1 MHILSKPALK
11 SRRDFKQKCSNLH
24 KKTAIKW
31 WFCGSFSTRILHDTS
46 EQRVWRKTTR
56 ILDLEKKVQ
65 GTAEYRVWRKST
77 NICKILQN
85 TGLEK
90 GILIL
95 QDTGSGEG
103 VIEYFR
109 VQALEKENTDTAGYR
124 IWRRNTRILQDTRS
138 VEGVL
143 QYCRIQDLE
152 KNTEILQDTGSGEGI
167 LQYCRIQ
174 DLEKNTEILQDTGSV
189 KWILKY
195 YRIWR
200 RVLQYCRIQDL
211 EKNTEILEDKGSE
224 EGVLQYCRIQ
234 ALKKNTDTAG
244 YRIWWRILKYC
255 RIQDLEKNVG
265 VEARTKAKPLN
276 QFLAHTPRQV
286 QVLQEKN
293 WNKKKPTRVLQA
305 HASTRHMEIVSV
317 NWRYFNK
324 NIG

>member
-109 VQALEKENTDTAGYR
+109 VQALKKENTDTAGYR

-138 VEGVL
+138 VEG
-143 QYCRIQDLE
+143 
-152 KNTEILQDTGSGEGI
+152 
-167 LQYCRIQ
+167 
-174 DLEKNTEILQDTGSV
+174 
-189 KWILKY
+189 
-195 YRIWR
+195 
-200 RVLQYCRIQDL
+200 VLQYCRIQDL